1 MMEIL
6 IYIILG
12 LVVGVLGGLFGIGG
26 GVITVPVLLFVLTYL
41 GYESDFLIHICVATS
56 LGSIFFTAFASA
68 FAHNKKGSVSWD
80 FWRKLSIGIALGSYI
95 GSVLTIS
102 IEASTLKLIIGISYL
117 FIALQILLNASVKGK
132 NVKPSSI
139 TILYGAGTGAA
150 SSILGIGGGSFT
162 VPYLNYVGLKMV
174 TSVGTAS
181 ACGVIISFF
190 ASSGFILSGL
200 GEDQVLDRSIGF
212 IYWPALI
219 GISLGSLFSAQA
231 GVYLAHK
238 LSEGLLKSLFGIF
251 ILSVSYYMLFI

>member
-26 GVITVPVLLFVLTYL
+26 GVITVPVLLFALTYL

-139 TILYGAGTGAA
+139 TVLYGAGTGAA

-162 VPYLNYVGLKMV
+162 VPYLNYAGLKMV

-190 ASSGFILSGL
+190 ASAVSSFPPTIA
-200 GEDQVLDRSIGF
+200 
-212 IYWPALI
+212 PA
-219 GISLGSLFSAQA
+219 
-231 GVYLAHK
+231 
-238 LSEGLLKSLFGIF
+238 
-251 ILSVSYYMLFI
+251 